1 MKIKW
6 HFKIMMLNQMVYLFF
21 KDLNMQNNLKN
32 SGKLQ
37 C

>member
-1 MKIKW
+1 
-6 HFKIMMLNQMVYLFF
+6 MLNQMVYLFF
-21 KDLNMQNNLKN
+21 KVLNIQINLKN